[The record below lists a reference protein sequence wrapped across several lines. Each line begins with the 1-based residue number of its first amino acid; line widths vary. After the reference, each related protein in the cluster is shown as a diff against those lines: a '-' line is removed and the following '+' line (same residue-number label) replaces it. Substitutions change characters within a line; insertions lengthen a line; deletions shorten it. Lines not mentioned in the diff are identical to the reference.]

1 MHALEGDTAGERS
14 VTGPRPELESWTELR
29 SAAKRIDERLDGRLG
44 MVVCDAGPDQNV
56 ESDHDVE
63 SDSSSTPLV
72 AIRPTERFGA
82 ASLVKLPI
90 LYALY
95 RTYDGRLA
103 DLDRPHSIAPENR
116 VGGDGLF
123 HLLSD
128 PTPTTEDLATA
139 MISVSDNAATNE
151 LIDHLGF
158 DAIDEG
164 AADLGLEGTRLG
176 RKMMQTPAVDPSAA
190 ALETD
195 RASPIE
201 SNGHRYVNWVTP
213 RDCATLLSDIHGG
226 RTLSSAAYERLA
238 RPLAHQHDGSMVPR
252 YLPPDVDI
260 LHKTGN
266 LPSVAADA
274 GLLTVGERTVAYA
287 ICCDGLEH
295 RGEGV
300 DAIAE
305 LSAGVYRILEQG

>member
-1 MHALEGDTAGERS
+1 M
-14 VTGPRPELESWTELR
+14 TGPRPELENWNELR
-29 SAAKRIDERLDGRLG
+29 STARTIDERLDGRLG
-44 MVVCDAGPDQNV
+44 IVVCDVGSDRAI
-56 ESDHDVE
+56 ESDPD
-63 SDSSSTPLV
+63 SDPLV
-72 AIRPTERFGA
+72 AIRSRNRFGA
-82 ASLVKLPI
+82 ASVVKLPI

-95 RTYDGRLA
+95 RTYDGRLEA
-103 DLDRPHSIAPENR
+103 LERRHPIAPENR
-116 VGGDGLF
+116 VGGAGLF

-128 PTPTTEDLATA
+128 PTPTVEDLATA
-139 MISVSDNAATNE
+139 MIAVSDNAATNE

-164 AADLGLEGTRLG
+164 AADLGLEGTHLG
-176 RKMMQTPAVDPSAA
+176 RKMMQTPAVDPSLSD
-190 ALETD
+190 LETD

-213 RDCATLLSDIHGG
+213 QDCAALLSDIHRE

-252 YLPPDVDI
+252 YLPPNAEI
-260 LHKTGN
+260 RHKTGS

-287 ICCDGLEH
+287 ICCDGLER
-295 RGEGV
+295 RGDGV

-305 LSAGVYRILEQG
+305 LGEGVYRILERRAEM